1 MLELINTVTYVG
13 VPLWVVQGAP
23 ATDSPEGLFS
33 PAQRRNTPNAA
44 PSFWDRALLAL
55 GSVGRVAQ
63 GRQAWHDST
72 ASPSI
77 QNRLGIRDRIN
88 EFEHLD

>member
-1 MLELINTVTYVG
+1 MG
-13 VPLWVVQGAP
+13 VVEGAP
-23 ATDSPEGLFS
+23 TTDSQGVLS
-33 PAQRRNTPNAA
+33 SSAQRRNTPNAA
-44 PSFWDRALLAL
+44 PSLWDRALLAL

-77 QNRLGIRDRIN
+77 QNRLGIRGRIY
-88 EFEHLD
+88 EFEYLVLEDEKLPLSATKIE